1 MKNPINKL
9 ALYVATILVSA
20 LPFTMEYADAIDKL
34 KNQQST
40 VVNNETLTAEEQKKA
55 KHKA

>member
-40 VVNNETLTAEEQKKA
+40 FVNNEVLAAEEQKKT